1 MNKLLIGGVLAV
13 GALLVLFAPEP
24 EDEGARPVV
33 RPARNAEG
41 QAARADS
48 AAAGNATS
56 SSSAASL
63 SNASNPAN
71 SSGIGNPYAL
81 QIKPREEQDFGNL
94 FAAAATPAPVVAVVR
109 KTSAPKVV
117 APPPGPPQAPPL
129 PFQYMGRWLQEGQVS
144 YFLQL
149 NGRNLVLRVGDTVD
163 QTYKLEQASAGT
175 LSFVYLP
182 LNQKQSMAVGEVN

>member
-13 GALLVLFAPEP
+13 GALLVIFAPEP

-41 QAARADS
+41 KAARADS

-63 SNASNPAN
+63 GNASNPAN
-71 SSGIGNPYAL
+71 PNPYAL

-94 FAAAATPAPVVAVVR
+94 FATAVTPAPVMAVVR